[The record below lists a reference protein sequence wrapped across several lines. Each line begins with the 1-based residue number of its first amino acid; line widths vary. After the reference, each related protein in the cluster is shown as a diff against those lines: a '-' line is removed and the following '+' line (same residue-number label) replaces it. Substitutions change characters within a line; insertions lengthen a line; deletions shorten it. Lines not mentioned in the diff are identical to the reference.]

1 MCFGAKKSCLE
12 NAFGMNEDYL
22 CPTPS
27 SNWGVSPGCFSRGA
41 SHNSLS
47 FCVCVKVPRI
57 PPHICTSATVFINCV
72 CVLCIIITY
81 FLAFTYKLLKTD
93 DTVALTL
100 AGIFLSLPR
109 PRDGPRFRYGWV
121 GGDRGRTLKLSLQ
134 SKLSSKN

>member
-1 MCFGAKKSCLE
+1 
-12 NAFGMNEDYL
+12 MNEDYL

-57 PPHICTSATVFINCV
+57 PPHICTSASVFISCV

-93 DTVALTL
+93 DTVALWL
-100 AGIFLSLPR
+100 AFSSPYLAPGMVQDF
-109 PRDGPRFRYGWV
+109 GMGGWEET
-121 GGDRGRTLKLSLQ
+121 GDVP
-134 SKLSSKN
+134 